1 MGLIM
6 KQPKKQKCTNPD
18 LAHYWTNELKEVP
31 SDNMALQQSSLPLS
45 QRPVKVWCSNTMMV
59 MLYNTFHPNTTV
71 LRLTIRLH
79 EHKNGILDW
88 DALMQIKDATGFSGY
103 QAFEVYPDKADI
115 VNAKNLRHLWIM
127 PPDTKIDIGWIRRYE
142 NVNVI
147 EPFTVQKEL
156 SIAQEQLDV
165 FIKGGQWSSV
175 AKHGYPKDERKKYV
189 VLYHFPKETN
199 HNMFIVRYSSLS
211 GFAVP
216 VGAIVTHYH
225 SVLELPEELTVKPK
239 QSKNA

>member
-1 MGLIM
+1 M

-31 SDNMALQQSSLPLS
+31 SNNPALTQTSLPLE
-45 QRPVKVWCSNTMMV
+45 QRPSRVWCSNTMMV
-59 MLYNTFHPNTTV
+59 MLYNVFYKDV
-71 LRLTIRLH
+71 DAYRMTIRLH
-79 EHKNGILDW
+79 EYKDGLLDW
-88 DALMQIKDATGFSGY
+88 DALNDIKNKTGFGDY

-115 VNAKNLRHLWIM
+115 VNARNLRHLWIM
-127 PPDTKIDIGWIRRYE
+127 PLNTKIEIGWIRRY
-142 NVNVI
+142 NGVNAI
-147 EPFTVQKEL
+147 DPFSAQSEL

-225 SVLELPEELTVKPK
+225 SVLELPEELIVKPK